1 MLNRLVNFPAK
12 SAHISLAFVGL
23 MWVFPF
29 LYYHHAYPLTTF
41 YQEWLAALLGVC
53 ALPLLLT
60 RRYWLAPQVPGI
72 VLLPIGLML
81 VMLVQFMLERIIHFD
96 HVLMLSQYL
105 LLAALLM
112 MLGRH
117 LREEFG
123 MPRLATVLAVCLL
136 IGAELN
142 TLSGVLQ
149 HYRWD
154 TFLNSLVTVKTSSA
168 VYGNIAQ
175 PNHFADYV
183 ALGLLSLGLLQH
195 RFSLR
200 IWQTTLLASPM
211 LFVMVLSG
219 SRSGWLYLVA
229 ALLLAWWWQRR
240 QPALRSLLHYTLT
253 LILAY
258 ALMHGLVQLP
268 WLQGSTGSVTAAER
282 LFGEAR
288 SGGIRLHLWQESLL
302 IFAKFPLLGAG
313 FGQFAYQHLQLA
325 AEMRNPEI
333 VGLYNN
339 AHNIVM
345 QLAAET
351 GLAGLLVLF
360 STVGIWIWNT
370 LVRHATY
377 TPEQWWSVAV
387 LAVLGIHSMLEYPL
401 WYMHFIAVA
410 AILLGALDAGAH
422 RLELRGVGRFSVA
435 VILMLGVL
443 SLFQGLQA
451 YRHLEAAIN
460 MRGLAVRDAS
470 YAERAREEL
479 LATLQFP
486 LFNGYSELYIARMLV
501 PDEDR
506 LSEKLAL
513 NTRALRYIPTAIVS
527 YHQAYFLALSNQP
540 QAALEQLE
548 NTVWSYPGHYEAAR
562 VEMEALAARHPAR
575 FQPLLESAARNYEE
589 YRRAAVP
596 AR

>member
-1 MLNRLVNFPAK
+1 LLNRLVNLPAK

-81 VMLVQFMLERIIHFD
+81 ILLLQFMLGLVIHFD
-96 HVLMLSQYL
+96 HVLMLSLYL
-105 LLAALLM
+105 LFAALLM
-112 MLGRH
+112 MLGQH
-117 LREEFG
+117 LREEIG
-123 MPRLATVLAVCLL
+123 MQRLATVLAICLL

-142 TLSGVLQ
+142 TLAGVLQ

-154 TFLNSLVTVKTSSA
+154 TFLNSVVTVKTSNA

-175 PNHFADYV
+175 PNHFANYV

-195 RFSLR
+195 RFALR

-229 ALLLAWWWQRR
+229 ALTLAWWWQRR
-240 QPALRSLLHYTLT
+240 EPALRSLLRYTVALC
-253 LILAY
+253 IAY

-268 WLQGSTGSVTAAER
+268 WLQGSTGGVTAAER
-282 LFGEAR
+282 LFGEAG
-288 SGGIRLHLWQESLL
+288 SKSIRLHLWKESLL
-302 IFAKFPLLGAG
+302 IFAQFPLLGAG
-313 FGQFAYQHLQLA
+313 FGQFAWQHLQLA
-325 AEMRNPEI
+325 AELRNPEI

-360 STVGIWIWNT
+360 STVGIWIWRT
-370 LVRHATY
+370 LVRQANY
-377 TPEQWWSVAV
+377 TLEQWWAVAL
-387 LAVLGIHSMLEYPL
+387 LAVLGIHSLLEYPL
-401 WYMHFIAVA
+401 WYLHFIGVA

-422 RLELRGVGRFSVA
+422 RLELRGVGRLSVA
-435 VILMLGVL
+435 AILLLGAL

-451 YRHLEAAIN
+451 YRHLESSTN
-460 MRGLAVRDAS
+460 MRGLAARDAH
-470 YAERAREEL
+470 YAERARDEL
-479 LATLQFP
+479 LETLKYP
-486 LFNGYSELYIARMLV
+486 LFNGYAELFIAHMMA
-501 PDEDR
+501 PDEDH
-506 LSEKLAL
+506 LAEKLAL
-513 NTRALRYIPTAIVS
+513 NTRAVRYIPTGIVS
-527 YHQAYFLALSNQP
+527 YHQVYLLALSDQP
-540 QAALEQLE
+540 QAALDMLE
-548 NTVWSYPGHYEAAR
+548 KTIWNYPGQYEAAR
-562 VEMEALAARHPAR
+562 TEMEALAARDPAQ

-596 AR
+596 VR